1 MLPHPGTAQRPQPW
15 LYVQT
20 MRAGYYRVNDAG
32 LIERFGRHMERFGGT
47 TVTEHRWYPWFAAPS
62 RYLPAAVAAGSVCPG
77 FDANQQGTPM
87 PRIRELPLHER
98 PASRISDHGPDALSD
113 AELLALV
120 SGQHGLEICQRS
132 LCAYQGWV
140 GLLRADMRAVAASIG
155 TPRKAASLKAAL
167 EIGRRLLVAGY
178 EGRYQ
183 VKSPADVAQRFMVEM
198 LALDQEELWVACL
211 DTKNRLI
218 KIAKVYRG
226 SVNTAM
232 IRVGEVYK
240 EPLRLNAAAIIV
252 AHNHPSSDPTPS
264 PEDILVTRQIVE
276 AGKLL
281 DVDALDHLVLGGN
294 RYVSL
299 RERGLGVSS

>member
-1 MLPHPGTAQRPQPW
+1 M
-15 LYVQT
+15 
-20 MRAGYYRVNDAG
+20 
-32 LIERFGRHMERFGGT
+32 
-47 TVTEHRWYPWFAAPS
+47 
-62 RYLPAAVAAGSVCPG
+62 
-77 FDANQQGTPM
+77 
-87 PRIRELPLHER
+87 RIRELPLHEQ
-98 PASRISDHGPDALSD
+98 PVSRIADRGPDALSD

-120 SGQHGLEICQRS
+120 SGQQDLEICARS
-132 LCAYQGWV
+132 LREYHGWI

-155 TPRKAASLKAAL
+155 TPRRAASLKAAL

-183 VKSPADVAQRFMVEM
+183 VKSPADVAQLFMVEM
-198 LALDQEELWVACL
+198 MALDQEELWVACL

-232 IRVGEVYK
+232 IRVGEVFK
-240 EPLRLNAAAIIV
+240 EALRLNAASIVV

-281 DVDALDHLVLGGN
+281 DCEVLDHLVLAGN
-294 RYVSL
+294 KFVSL
-299 RERGLGVSS
+299 RERGLGFSG

>member
-1 MLPHPGTAQRPQPW
+1 MA
-15 LYVQT
+15 
-20 MRAGYYRVNDAG
+20 
-32 LIERFGRHMERFGGT
+32 
-47 TVTEHRWYPWFAAPS
+47 
-62 RYLPAAVAAGSVCPG
+62 
-77 FDANQQGTPM
+77 
-87 PRIRELPLHER
+87 RIRERPLHER
-98 PASRISDHGPDALSD
+98 PASRISDHGPAALSD

-120 SGQHGLEICQRS
+120 SGQHDLEICQHS

-167 EIGRRLLVAGY
+167 EIGRRLMIAGY

-183 VKSPADVAQRFMVEM
+183 VKSPADVAQLFMVEM

-211 DTKNRLI
+211 DTKNRLV
-218 KIAKVYRG
+218 KIDKVNRG
-226 SVNTAM
+226 SVHTEM
-232 IRVGEVYK
+232 IRVGDVFK
-240 EPLRLNAAAIIV
+240 AKLRVNAAAIIV
-252 AHNHPSSDPTPS
+252 AHNHPSADPTPS

-281 DVDALDHLVLGGN
+281 DVDTLDHLVIGGS

-299 RERGLGVSS
+299 RERGLGFPS